1 MKCSR
6 INSVSTEFSTTF
18 DSECAEWCEC
28 VSVQLVFNDLQC
40 KHLSVFVTDFL
51 ASLLRDTSW
60 VEPNPLHWESSRNLE
75 HCRVSIKIWCQYFLS
90 FPDPVSV
97 QLEYSFRRERERR
110 ERERNIQNMIQ
121 NACKAIRINF
131 DFGIRFLRRGKSDP
145 HL

>member
-51 ASLLRDTSW
+51 ASLLRGTSW
-60 VEPNPLHWESSRNLE
+60 VEPNPLH
-75 HCRVSIKIWCQYFLS
+75 
-90 FPDPVSV
+90 
-97 QLEYSFRRERERR
+97 
-110 ERERNIQNMIQ
+110 
-121 NACKAIRINF
+121 
-131 DFGIRFLRRGKSDP
+131 
-145 HL
+145 